1 MERFRGQVDDFFA
14 IADRGLS
21 LSLTN
26 IDGMPRA
33 GIILQE
39 GERLCKVLELGRNST
54 DGQPVSYRNCLTGA
68 PTPAYG
74 NVLIEWHDELP
85 EPGEFRKMWVVEEMV
100 S

>member
-1 MERFRGQVDDFFA
+1 MERFRGQVDSFFA
-14 IADRGLS
+14 VADRGLA

-26 IDGMPRA
+26 IEGMPRV
-33 GIILQE
+33 GMTLRV

-54 DGQPVSYRNCLTGA
+54 DGQPVSYRSCLTGA

-74 NVLIEWHDELP
+74 FVVIEWNDDFP
-85 EPGEFRKMWVVEEMV
+85 EPVEFRKMWVAEEMV